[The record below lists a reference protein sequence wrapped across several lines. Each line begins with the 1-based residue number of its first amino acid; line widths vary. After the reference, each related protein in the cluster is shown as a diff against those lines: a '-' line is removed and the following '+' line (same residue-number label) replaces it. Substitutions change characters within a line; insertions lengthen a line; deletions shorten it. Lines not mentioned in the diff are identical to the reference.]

1 MEPVYTIKELSQ
13 VRALSHPLRIE
24 LVKKLGEEALS
35 VGEVAQ
41 RLGQAPSKLHY
52 HVGELEG
59 AGLVV
64 VVGRRRKGHLL
75 EKVYRSAGRS
85 ITVDRSIFARDPEGM
100 EAWYAVVASV
110 LDSALIDL
118 RRAIEDHEIDPEVAE
133 RTVSLQEKVSLS
145 PERYD
150 EFRGRLRALISEFS
164 DLDEGQDGTVHR
176 AALTVLLYPSRN
188 DQEEAEKESEG

>member
-1 MEPVYTIKELSQ
+1 MEPVYTMEDLSQ

-24 LVKKLGEEALS
+24 IVKKLGEEALS

-52 HVGELEG
+52 HVGELEE
-59 AGLVV
+59 AGLVTV
-64 VVGRRRKGHLL
+64 VDRRRKGHLL
-75 EKVYRSAGRS
+75 EKVYRAAGRS

-118 RRAIEDHEIDPEVAE
+118 RRVIEGGRIDPDVAE
-133 RTVSLQEKVSLS
+133 RAVSLQDTVSVS
-145 PERYD
+145 PERYE
-150 EFRGRLRALISEFS
+150 EFRGRLRALISDFA
-164 DLDEGQDGTVHR
+164 DLDRGDDAGHR
-176 AALTVLLYPSRN
+176 AALTVLLYPSQNTRG
-188 DQEEAEKESEG
+188 EANKEPKG